1 MLSVAQKDLKAE
13 DVAIASIHRSFMKD
27 DNKSLYIAC
36 EDIEFKWNLHQ
47 VREFDKLWK
56 RGVKNGVSPIRLI
69 IELAE
74 YFDRPQEEIAILA
87 IDRGMKGRIGR

>member
-1 MLSVAQKDLKAE
+1 MLSQAQKDLKAE
-13 DVAIASIHRSFMKD
+13 DIAIASLHRSFMKD
-27 DNKSLYIAC
+27 DNKSFYIAC

-56 RGVKNGVSPIRLI
+56 RGVNNGVSPIRLI

-74 YFDRPQEEIAILA
+74 HFNRPQEEIAILA
-87 IDRGMKGRIGR
+87 IDRGLKGRLGK